1 MKKKIVCFGEI
12 LWDIY
17 PDKVQ
22 LGGAPYNVFCRLNSF
37 GINTDI
43 VSSIGNDELGLKIID
58 TFKKNNY
65 SLKYI
70 QFENNYSTGKVMI
83 ELKNGEPNY
92 TISENVAWDFIS
104 LPKKYI
110 KDFDIID
117 VLIYGTLASRNTK
130 SFSTLKEIIKN
141 AKFKVLD
148 LNIRQDYF
156 SKEKLDFLIKNSN
169 FLKVNI
175 EELNLLNQ
183 LFNLNKFNTYKISE
197 SIFQEFELDYLCIT
211 NGSVNSILYDGNKF
225 HEVESFKIKS
235 IDNVGAG
242 DSFLAALISN
252 FFVKK
257 INIIESMTVAS
268 AFGALTCT
276 KKGAT
281 PQISDQEIKNFIKF
295 N

>member
-130 SFSTLKEIIKN
+130 SFSTLKE
-141 AKFKVLD
+141 
-148 LNIRQDYF
+148 
-156 SKEKLDFLIKNSN
+156 SEK
-169 FLKVNI
+169 I
-175 EELNLLNQ
+175 ELE
-183 LFNLNKFNTYKISE
+183 KIW
-197 SIFQEFELDYLCIT
+197 
-211 NGSVNSILYDGNKF
+211 K
-225 HEVESFKIKS
+225 KS
-235 IDNVGAG
+235 
-242 DSFLAALISN
+242 LA
-252 FFVKK
+252 
-257 INIIESMTVAS
+257 
-268 AFGALTCT
+268 
-276 KKGAT
+276 
-281 PQISDQEIKNFIKF
+281 P
-295 N
+295 